1 MSCRISVRTRINRAS
16 LAVIWE
22 GSHAMKNSVARS
34 LGRRTIV
41 CSVAVVV
48 VRVLLFLLAVS
59 SSSADAGQFRASV
72 VKIDITPDKP
82 QWLLGYD
89 PRQSTGIHDHIFHRI
104 VAMDD
109 GTTQFFLISTDICLY
124 SPSVYDG
131 IARELSAQMGIKPIQ
146 VWWTVTH
153 THSAPEVGPP
163 GLGEAFL
170 KGRYE
175 HDHNTEYTAQVKR
188 QLLEGIK
195 EARQK
200 LEPARLGA
208 GWGYANATINRRA
221 RNEEGPAFLG
231 LNPDGP
237 VDHRIGLLRLER
249 ADGKLLALI
258 ANYGMHGTVLS
269 GKNTLITGDAPGT
282 VADYVEGKLGAPML
296 YINGA
301 AGNQAPIY
309 TVYPDF
315 ESGHLTQFEVL
326 VGGPIIAANARLGP
340 TTSNVELTLGETT
353 VETPRKPGVG
363 WVPDLGD
370 YLRTASTGTTMVR
383 LPVRFLRINRDIAIW
398 AAPVE
403 LFCEISV
410 NVRDH
415 SPFPYTF
422 YFGYTNGWLGYLPT
436 KAEFAYGG
444 YEPNTSPFT
453 EEAGE
458 DLTRAVLTYL
468 DGQVR

>member
-1 MSCRISVRTRINRAS
+1 MGEKQLGCVIPQYARRIISA
-16 LAVIWE
+16 
-22 GSHAMKNSVARS
+22 
-34 LGRRTIV
+34 
-41 CSVAVVV
+41 
-48 VRVLLFLLAVS
+48 FLLALS
-59 SSSADAGQFRASV
+59 LGSLTGRAGPFRASV
-72 VKIDITPDKP
+72 VKVDITPAKP

-89 PRQSTGIHDHIFHRI
+89 PRQSTGVHDHLFHRI

-109 GTTQFFLISTDICLY
+109 GQTQFFLISTDICLY
-124 SPSVYDG
+124 SPSVYDE
-131 IARELSAQMGIKPIQ
+131 ITKELSAQSGIKPLQ
-146 VWWTVTH
+146 VWWSVTH

-175 HDHNTEYTAQVKR
+175 HDHNTEYTAQVKK
-188 QLLEGIK
+188 QLLDGIK
-195 EARQK
+195 EAQAK
-200 LEPARLGA
+200 LEPARLGV

-237 VDHRIGLLRLER
+237 VDHRIGLLRLEK
-249 ADGKLLALI
+249 ADKTLLALI

-269 GKNTLITGDAPGT
+269 GKNTLITGDAPGI
-282 VADYVEGKLGAPML
+282 VADYVEQKVGAPML

-315 ESGHLTQFEVL
+315 ESGHLKQFEVL
-326 VGGPIIAANARLGP
+326 VGDPILAANARLGP
-340 TTSNVELTLGETT
+340 TTSDVELTLGEAT
-353 VETPRKPGVG
+353 VEIPRKPGMG
-363 WVPDLGD
+363 WAPDLSD
-370 YLRTASTGTTMVR
+370 YLRATGSSSAMVR
-383 LPVRFLRINRDIAIW
+383 LPVRFLRINKDVVIW

-403 LFCEISV
+403 LFCEIAM

-444 YEPNTSPFT
+444 YEPKTSPFT
-453 EEAGE
+453 DEAGE
-458 DLTRAVLTYL
+458 DLTHAVLTYV